1 MNVISGV
8 DIGGTHITTAL
19 VDLDQKAILRHSIVR
34 KPIDPTADSTII
46 IQDWSNAIKESHAAA
61 KMKIKEVG
69 IAMPGPFDYSDG
81 VSWIRN
87 LNKYESLYGKNI
99 KALLAAELGISI
111 RKIRFKNDARAFLA
125 GELLCGCAEG
135 YNNVVGITL
144 GTGLGSATFNN
155 NETAEGFLYRS
166 RFKDGVA
173 EDYLSAQWFIRE
185 YENQTGEK
193 EQSVKAIADKT
204 TISKTAS
211 NLFHA
216 FGSNLAEVLVNNYSK
231 QNPQKIFIGGNIANS
246 WNLFMPALTQTLQKH
261 CCSLDIKKT
270 ALGENASLIGACYEL

>member
-19 VDLDQKAILRHSIVR
+19 VDPDKKAILRHTIVR
-34 KPIDPTADSTII
+34 KPIDPTADSKII
-46 IQDWSNAIKESHAAA
+46 IQDWSNAIKKSHSAAETE
-61 KMKIKEVG
+61 IKEVG

-81 VSWIRN
+81 VSWIKN

-99 KALLAAELGISI
+99 RALLAEELGIPS
-111 RKIRFKNDARAFLA
+111 RRIRFKNDARAFLA
-125 GELLCGCAEG
+125 GELLCGCEEA

-155 NETAEGFLYRS
+155 NVTSEGFLYRS
-166 RFKDGVA
+166 SFRDGIA

-185 YENQTGEK
+185 YELQTGEK
-193 EQSVKAIADKT
+193 AQSVKAIADKT
-204 TISKTAS
+204 TESKTAS
-211 NLFHA
+211 NLFQA
-216 FGSNLAEVLVNNYSK
+216 FGRNLAEVLVDNYSK

-246 WNLFMPALTQTLQKH
+246 WNLFMPAFTQTLQKYR
-261 CCSLDIKKT
+261 CRLEIKKT
-270 ALGENASLIGACYEL
+270 ALGENAALIGACYEL